1 VISLQTVFSVFRDD
15 PHFYN
20 LVTYLLCAPLL
31 IVWALT
37 TLTKRFSQE
46 RAWLALA
53 AIGAL
58 SMLPLY
64 HRLHDA
70 SLLLLAFP
78 AFAALWAKGG
88 PTSWLALLFT
98 GAGAVMTSD
107 IPVQQLAIHSARL
120 RESTPGLA
128 GQLLTLVLARPVP
141 LVLLAMGIFY
151 LWVYVRGIVPETRD
165 GQVRKVTQQHYTRI
179 EQGS

>member
-1 VISLQTVFSVFRDD
+1 
-15 PHFYN
+15 
-20 LVTYLLCAPLL
+20 
-31 IVWALT
+31 VWALT
-37 TLTKRFSQE
+37 VLRDRFSRE

-64 HRLHDA
+64 HRLHDT

-78 AFAALWAKGG
+78 AFAMLWAKGG

-107 IPVQQLAIHSARL
+107 ISVQQLASQSAHL
-120 RESTPGLA
+120 RESTPGLP

-141 LVLLAMGIFY
+141 LVLLGMGIFY
-151 LWVYVRGIVPETRD
+151 LYVYVR
-165 GQVRKVTQQHYTRI
+165 YTPASAVSPSSV
-179 EQGS
+179 GCSDTLD